1 MSVTFGFYNALN
13 HDRKYDAIQVSSIF
27 DGIIND
33 GIYESIGTAM
43 IVKATSYMVINIG
56 IGRAWFNHT
65 WTYNDS
71 ILPLTV
77 QPSELVLNR
86 IDTVI
91 LEVDSTRTVRTNNIK
106 IIEGTPAATPV
117 AITLVNNENVHQ
129 YPLARIYVKANATV
143 ITQADITNTV
153 GTSECPFVTGIIS
166 TLSTDNLIQQW
177 ESSYEQ
183 WLSEQTTS
191 FNTWFAGLKN
201 ELDSNQAANLLN
213 QINLVSAKANAIEKE
228 KIDGYYNGTFLATH
242 WEGATKETVNG
253 TVQKVTASTA
263 LTLTVTNTYT
273 SPLVYCENTD
283 VTIISSSISSKTLT
297 VNYTSLSAGT
307 YIFHVSESASPKET
321 VNGTVKKVTA
331 STALT
336 LTVTNTYTSPLVYCE
351 NTDVTIL
358 SSSISSKTLTV
369 IYTSLSAGTYV
380 FHVSENASPFTQ
392 EATVTDVTANTL
404 LGPPM
409 TKTTKSQAT
418 NETLQEV
425 LGIINSGVTDSEDGK
440 VLVTTFEKP
449 TGDIDVYWFG
459 KNVT

>member
-13 HDRKYDAIQVSSIF
+13 HDKKYDAIQVSSIF

-91 LEVDSTRTVRTNNIK
+91 LEVDSTRTVRTNSIK

-117 AITLVNNENVHQ
+117 ATTLVNNENVHQ

-177 ESSYEQ
+177 ESNYEQ

-213 QINLVSAKANAIEKE
+213 QINLVSAIEKE

-297 VNYTSLSAGT
+297 VN
-307 YIFHVSESASPKET
+307 
-321 VNGTVKKVTA
+321 
-331 STALT
+331 
-336 LTVTNTYTSPLVYCE
+336 
-351 NTDVTIL
+351 
-358 SSSISSKTLTV
+358 
-369 IYTSLSAGTYV
+369 YTSLSAGTYV

>member
-91 LEVDSTRTVRTNNIK
+91 LEVDSTRTVRTNSIK

-213 QINLVSAKANAIEKE
+213 QINLVSAIEKE

-297 VNYTSLSAGT
+297 VN
-307 YIFHVSESASPKET
+307 
-321 VNGTVKKVTA
+321 
-331 STALT
+331 
-336 LTVTNTYTSPLVYCE
+336 
-351 NTDVTIL
+351 
-358 SSSISSKTLTV
+358 
-369 IYTSLSAGTYV
+369 YTSLSAGTYV

>member
-91 LEVDSTRTVRTNNIK
+91 LEVDSTRTVRTNSIK

-183 WLSEQTTS
+183 WLSEQATS

-213 QINLVSAKANAIEKE
+213 QINLVSAIEKE

-307 YIFHVSESASPKET
+307 Y
-321 VNGTVKKVTA
+321 
-331 STALT
+331 
-336 LTVTNTYTSPLVYCE
+336 
-351 NTDVTIL
+351 
-358 SSSISSKTLTV
+358 
-369 IYTSLSAGTYV
+369 V

-392 EATVTDVTANTL
+392 KVTVTDVTANTL

-409 TKTTKSQAT
+409 TKTTNSQAT

>member
-91 LEVDSTRTVRTNNIK
+91 LEVDSTRTVRTNSIK

-117 AITLVNNENVHQ
+117 ATTLTNNENVHQ

-213 QINLVSAKANAIEKE
+213 QINLVSANANAKANAIEKE

-307 YIFHVSESASPKET
+307 Y
-321 VNGTVKKVTA
+321 
-331 STALT
+331 
-336 LTVTNTYTSPLVYCE
+336 
-351 NTDVTIL
+351 
-358 SSSISSKTLTV
+358 
-369 IYTSLSAGTYV
+369 V
-380 FHVSENASPFTQ
+380 FHVSEDASPFTQ

-440 VLVTTFEKP
+440 VLVATFEKP

>member
-13 HDRKYDAIQVSSIF
+13 HDKKYDAIQVSSIF

-86 IDTVI
+86 IDTII

-213 QINLVSAKANAIEKE
+213 QINLVSAKANLIEK
-228 KIDGYYNGTFLATH
+228 
-242 WEGATKETVNG
+242 
-253 TVQKVTASTA
+253 
-263 LTLTVTNTYT
+263 
-273 SPLVYCENTD
+273 
-283 VTIISSSISSKTLT
+283 
-297 VNYTSLSAGT
+297 
-307 YIFHVSESASPKET
+307 
-321 VNGTVKKVTA
+321 
-331 STALT
+331 
-336 LTVTNTYTSPLVYCE
+336 
-351 NTDVTIL
+351 
-358 SSSISSKTLTV
+358 
-369 IYTSLSAGTYV
+369 
-380 FHVSENASPFTQ
+380 
-392 EATVTDVTANTL
+392 
-404 LGPPM
+404 
-409 TKTTKSQAT
+409 
-418 NETLQEV
+418 
-425 LGIINSGVTDSEDGK
+425 
-440 VLVTTFEKP
+440 
-449 TGDIDVYWFG
+449 
-459 KNVT
+459 

>member
-91 LEVDSTRTVRTNNIK
+91 LEVDSTRTVRTNSIK

-177 ESSYEQ
+177 ESNYEQ

-213 QINLVSAKANAIEKE
+213 QINLVSAIEKE

-273 SPLVYCENTD
+273 SPLVYCKNTD

-307 YIFHVSESASPKET
+307 Y
-321 VNGTVKKVTA
+321 
-331 STALT
+331 
-336 LTVTNTYTSPLVYCE
+336 
-351 NTDVTIL
+351 
-358 SSSISSKTLTV
+358 
-369 IYTSLSAGTYV
+369 V

-392 EATVTDVTANTL
+392 KVTVTDVTANTL

-409 TKTTKSQAT
+409 TKTTNSQAT

>member
-213 QINLVSAKANAIEKE
+213 QINLVSAIEKE

-297 VNYTSLSAGT
+297 VN
-307 YIFHVSESASPKET
+307 
-321 VNGTVKKVTA
+321 
-331 STALT
+331 
-336 LTVTNTYTSPLVYCE
+336 
-351 NTDVTIL
+351 
-358 SSSISSKTLTV
+358 
-369 IYTSLSAGTYV
+369 YTSLSAGTYV

>member
-213 QINLVSAKANAIEKE
+213 QINLVSAIEKE

-253 TVQKVTASTA
+253 TVQKVTASTT

-297 VNYTSLSAGT
+297 VNYTSFSAGT
-307 YIFHVSESASPKET
+307 YIFHVSK
-321 VNGTVKKVTA
+321 
-331 STALT
+331 
-336 LTVTNTYTSPLVYCE
+336 
-351 NTDVTIL
+351 
-358 SSSISSKTLTV
+358 
-369 IYTSLSAGTYV
+369 
-380 FHVSENASPFTQ
+380 NASPFTQ

-409 TKTTKSQAT
+409 TKTTNSQAT

>member
-213 QINLVSAKANAIEKE
+213 QINLVSAIEKE

-242 WEGATKETVNG
+242 WEGARKETVNG
-253 TVQKVTASTA
+253 TVQKVTASTT

-297 VNYTSLSAGT
+297 VN
-307 YIFHVSESASPKET
+307 
-321 VNGTVKKVTA
+321 
-331 STALT
+331 
-336 LTVTNTYTSPLVYCE
+336 
-351 NTDVTIL
+351 
-358 SSSISSKTLTV
+358 
-369 IYTSLSAGTYV
+369 YTSLSAGTYV

>member
-91 LEVDSTRTVRTNNIK
+91 LEVDSTRTVRTNSIK

-177 ESSYEQ
+177 ESNYEQ

-213 QINLVSAKANAIEKE
+213 QINLVSAIEKE

-307 YIFHVSESASPKET
+307 Y
-321 VNGTVKKVTA
+321 
-331 STALT
+331 
-336 LTVTNTYTSPLVYCE
+336 
-351 NTDVTIL
+351 
-358 SSSISSKTLTV
+358 
-369 IYTSLSAGTYV
+369 V

-392 EATVTDVTANTL
+392 KVTVTDVTANTL

-440 VLVTTFEKP
+440 VLVTTFKKP

>member
-91 LEVDSTRTVRTNNIK
+91 LEVDSTRTVRTNSIK

-117 AITLVNNENVHQ
+117 ATTLTNNENVHQ

-213 QINLVSAKANAIEKE
+213 QINLVSEKA
-228 KIDGYYNGTFLATH
+228 IDGYYNGTFLATH

-297 VNYTSLSAGT
+297 VN
-307 YIFHVSESASPKET
+307 
-321 VNGTVKKVTA
+321 
-331 STALT
+331 
-336 LTVTNTYTSPLVYCE
+336 
-351 NTDVTIL
+351 
-358 SSSISSKTLTV
+358 
-369 IYTSLSAGTYV
+369 YTSLSAGTYV

>member
-213 QINLVSAKANAIEKE
+213 QINLVSAIEKE

-283 VTIISSSISSKTLT
+283 VTI
-297 VNYTSLSAGT
+297 
-307 YIFHVSESASPKET
+307 
-321 VNGTVKKVTA
+321 
-331 STALT
+331 
-336 LTVTNTYTSPLVYCE
+336 
-351 NTDVTIL
+351 L

-369 IYTSLSAGTYV
+369 IYMSLSAGTYV

-392 EATVTDVTANTL
+392 EATVTDVTASTL

-409 TKTTKSQAT
+409 TKATKSQET

>member
-1 MSVTFGFYNALN
+1 
-13 HDRKYDAIQVSSIF
+13 
-27 DGIIND
+27 
-33 GIYESIGTAM
+33 M

-117 AITLVNNENVHQ
+117 ATTLTNNENVHQ

-153 GTSECPFVTGIIS
+153 GTSETPFVTGIIS

-213 QINLVSAKANAIEKE
+213 QINLVSEKANLIEKE

-253 TVQKVTASTA
+253 TVKKVTASTA
-263 LTLTVTNTYT
+263 LPLTVTNTYT

-307 YIFHVSESASPKET
+307 Y
-321 VNGTVKKVTA
+321 
-331 STALT
+331 
-336 LTVTNTYTSPLVYCE
+336 
-351 NTDVTIL
+351 
-358 SSSISSKTLTV
+358 
-369 IYTSLSAGTYV
+369 V

-392 EATVTDVTANTL
+392 EATVTDATANTL

-418 NETLQEV
+418 NETLQKV

>member
-91 LEVDSTRTVRTNNIK
+91 LEVDSTRTVRTNSIK

-117 AITLVNNENVHQ
+117 ATTLTNNENVHQ

-177 ESSYEQ
+177 ESNYEQ

-213 QINLVSAKANAIEKE
+213 QINLVSAIEKE

-297 VNYTSLSAGT
+297 VNYMSLSAGT
-307 YIFHVSESASPKET
+307 YIFHVSENASPKET

-336 LTVTNTYTSPLVYCE
+336 LTVKNTYTSPLVYCRYGGV
-351 NTDVTIL
+351 NVIG
-358 SSSISSKTLTV
+358 SSISSKTLTV
-369 IYTSLSAGTYV
+369 NYTSLSAGTYV

-440 VLVTTFEKP
+440 VLVTTFKKP

>member
-91 LEVDSTRTVRTNNIK
+91 LEVDSTRTVRTNSIK

-213 QINLVSAKANAIEKE
+213 QINLVSAIEKE

-242 WEGATKETVNG
+242 WEGARKETVNG

-307 YIFHVSESASPKET
+307 Y
-321 VNGTVKKVTA
+321 
-331 STALT
+331 
-336 LTVTNTYTSPLVYCE
+336 
-351 NTDVTIL
+351 
-358 SSSISSKTLTV
+358 
-369 IYTSLSAGTYV
+369 V

-409 TKTTKSQAT
+409 TKTTKSQET

-440 VLVTTFEKP
+440 VLVTTFKKP

>member
-91 LEVDSTRTVRTNNIK
+91 LEVDSTRTVRTNSIK

-117 AITLVNNENVHQ
+117 ATTLTNNENVHQ

-213 QINLVSAKANAIEKE
+213 QINLVSEKANLIEKE

-273 SPLVYCENTD
+273 SPSVYCENTD

-297 VNYTSLSAGT
+297 VN
-307 YIFHVSESASPKET
+307 
-321 VNGTVKKVTA
+321 
-331 STALT
+331 
-336 LTVTNTYTSPLVYCE
+336 
-351 NTDVTIL
+351 
-358 SSSISSKTLTV
+358 
-369 IYTSLSAGTYV
+369 YTSLSAGTYV

-404 LGPPM
+404 LGSPM